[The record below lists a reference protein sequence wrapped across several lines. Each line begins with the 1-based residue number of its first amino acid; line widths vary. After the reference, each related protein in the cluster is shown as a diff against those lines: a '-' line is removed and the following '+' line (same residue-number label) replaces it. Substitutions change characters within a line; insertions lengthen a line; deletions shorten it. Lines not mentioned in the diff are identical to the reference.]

1 MPVPIRKMTM
11 KMKCHGQLAPTQAS
25 AHASSGKWPKN
36 GRCIWVRDLIT
47 VRPPTTHSCPYN
59 PKFML
64 NETDLDI
71 LGTHPKHHGRGIAS
85 QLLKWGLERAD
96 RDGLEVFLSASPA
109 GKPIYEKKGFRVVE
123 MEEVARGYVQSYM
136 LRGNGSGGGV

>member
-1 MPVPIRKMTM
+1 
-11 KMKCHGQLAPTQAS
+11 
-25 AHASSGKWPKN
+25 
-36 GRCIWVRDLIT
+36 
-47 VRPPTTHSCPYN
+47 
-59 PKFML
+59 ML